1 MAKAKKQSVMDRE
14 KNRKGKGTLSP
25 VQLIS
30 VYIAAVLIVI
40 LCMIQ
45 ASLPEEPNPHMYIIL
60 ALLAGVYVI
69 YITIRDHKAKKAESH
84 SNGPRLK

>member
-1 MAKAKKQSVMDRE
+1 MDRE
-14 KNRKGKGTLSP
+14 KNRKGKGTLSR

-60 ALLAGVYVI
+60 AVIAVVYAI
-69 YITIRDHKAKKAESH
+69 YITIRDHKAKNAESH